1 MIELQL
7 LEIGRVKRTEYWPG
21 GNRTDVGVGLGF
33 SGQGIINRARLYSF
47 LVFIVVFLYI
57 FYFGADEPLFLGLE
71 APRPKKKCGRF
82 LLSFPT
88 KSSRQYLYF
97 D

>member
-1 MIELQL
+1 
-7 LEIGRVKRTEYWPG
+7 
-21 GNRTDVGVGLGF
+21 VGLGF

-71 APRPKKKCGRF
+71 APFFSMYDVGDF
-82 LLSFPT
+82 
-88 KSSRQYLYF
+88 
-97 D
+97 

>member
-7 LEIGRVKRTEYWPG
+7 LELGRVKSTKQWPG

-47 LVFIVVFLYI
+47 
-57 FYFGADEPLFLGLE
+57 
-71 APRPKKKCGRF
+71 
-82 LLSFPT
+82 
-88 KSSRQYLYF
+88 
-97 D
+97 